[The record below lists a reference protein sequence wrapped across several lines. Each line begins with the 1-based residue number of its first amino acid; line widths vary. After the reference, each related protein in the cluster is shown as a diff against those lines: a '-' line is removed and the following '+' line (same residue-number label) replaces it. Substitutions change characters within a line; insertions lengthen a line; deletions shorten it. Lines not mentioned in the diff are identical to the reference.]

1 MMTPTKFKPVILKN
15 VCSKTYLDMF
25 MHMIPSVELWE
36 NKNEY
41 DVNYKK
47 INLVKL
53 NIVTHGKF
61 DNPML
66 GGIAIG
72 LLSQIYDAG
81 GKDYITPEMHF
92 CAVSQKD
99 SSTPT
104 NFHTD
109 DWGEGKLKVLGILN
123 SNWSGE
129 KDGGGFICDG
139 VPYKLEP
146 TDFLIFIPVKAD
158 TICIHGDEPTGPAV
172 AQAVR
177 KMLDREGIAVKPLPE
192 LNFG

>member
-1 MMTPTKFKPVILKN
+1 MTNPTTFEPVILKN

-36 NKNEY
+36 NTEEN

-47 INLVKL
+47 INLTKL

-109 DWGEGKLKVLGILN
+109 DWGEGRLKVLGILN
-123 SNWSGE
+123 SDWNSE
-129 KDGGGFICDG
+129 KDGGGFICNG
-139 VPYKLEP
+139 VAYKLNP
-146 TDFLIFIPVKAD
+146 TDFLIFDSNQTHAND
-158 TICIHGDEPTGPAV
+158 TITSDKDRYAIDY
-172 AQAVR
+172 
-177 KMLDREGIAVKPLPE
+177 MLTAK
-192 LNFG
+192 

>member
-1 MMTPTKFKPVILKN
+1 M
-15 VCSKTYLDMF
+15 
-25 MHMIPSVELWE
+25 
-36 NKNEY
+36 
-41 DVNYKK
+41 
-47 INLVKL
+47 KL

-104 NFHTD
+104 NFHSE
-109 DWGEGKLKVLGILN
+109 DWGEGRLKVLGILN

-146 TDFLIFIPVKAD
+146 TDFLIFDSNQTHSNNIITSDKKRIAID
-158 TICIHGDEPTGPAV
+158 Y
-172 AQAVR
+172 
-177 KMLDREGIAVKPLPE
+177 MLTAK
-192 LNFG
+192 